1 MPIDMET
8 FENANRKEDAKTEIK
23 SFLNGNPS
31 RFSEIVENTDRSK
44 STVSKYLKQLKE
56 IEVVRKDDEN
66 LYHLLNELKGDED
79 RILEAIVEEQI
90 SDQEAL
96 KENLKLSVNLETKL
110 KKLEEL
116 KYISLGET
124 AIAVSDKAL
133 SRFDRKIT
141 GEKVDN
147 QMVVKT
153 YKTDGFSTYT
163 AIKDPVL
170 DSPKEFLQYF
180 PELPDD
186 VEICDHCG
194 LPLSPYYIEKI
205 ASKNPDDI
213 EKEMPEK
220 ERRRLE
226 EELGKLYGPV
236 GSIYNRYRTY
246 HETDTDMETTDPHF
260 VTYRKDGKE
269 YHPHCRKLI
278 EQL

>member
-1 MPIDMET
+1 MPIDIET
-8 FENANRKEDAKTEIK
+8 FQNANRKENAKTEIK

-31 RFSEIVENTDRSK
+31 RFSEIVENTERSK

-56 IEVVRKDDEN
+56 IEVVRKDEEN
-66 LYHLLNELKGDED
+66 LYRLMNKLTGDEE

-90 SDQEAL
+90 SDQDAL
-96 KENLKLSVNLETKL
+96 KEKLKLSVNLETKL

-170 DSPKEFLQYF
+170 DSPKEFLQYL
-180 PELPDD
+180 PDLPDD

-213 EKEMPEK
+213 DEEMS
-220 ERRRLE
+220 ERERKSLE

-236 GSIYNRYRTY
+236 GSIYNKYRTY
-246 HETDTDMETTDPHF
+246 HETDTDTETTDPHF

-269 YHPHCRKLI
+269 YHPYCRKLI
-278 EQL
+278 EEI